1 MSENHHDNH
10 AHIAYKLICL
20 TVIPIL
26 VMIGMSY
33 LTYQPSEETVVIP
46 VESPVEDAK

>member
-1 MSENHHDNH
+1 MSVKKYEND
-10 AHIAYKLICL
+10 AHLAYKLICL

-33 LTYQPSEETVVIP
+33 LTYQPSEQTVVIP
-46 VESPVEDAK
+46 VSSQK